1 MKGKTMNTPRDLAM
15 GLVDTGSATERQMLQ
30 ACLAYMSWDEVS
42 DMLKTNEFLD
52 ILPDGYAEE
61 HFQVNPSPY
70 CMANKTS

>member
-1 MKGKTMNTPRDLAM
+1 MNTPRDLAM

-42 DMLKTNEFLD
+42 EMLKTNEFLD

-61 HFQVNPSPY
+61 HFQVNV
-70 CMANKTS
+70 